1 MLSACLA
8 SARASAFTARPALRR
23 AVAVWRR
30 AVLRRR
36 VAVPRFAEALRAAR
50 AAAVLGARPLLL
62 GLVVGRRLLVVLRRR
77 FAALRAPDALRR
89 DFPAVEGVVAIL
101 GVASS
106 GILP

>member
-8 SARASAFTARPALRR
+8 SARASVFTARAAVRR
-23 AVAVWRR
+23 AVVAWRL
-30 AVLRRR
+30 AVLRRL

-50 AAAVLGARPLLL
+50 AAAVCGARPLLL
-62 GLVVGRRLLVVLRRR
+62 GLLVVRRLLVVLRRR

-89 DFPAVEGVVAIL
+89 DFPADEGVVAIL